1 MLLFQAI
8 ANTNRY
14 LKNILLCSQAFSS
27 WEDYRD
33 EDENIVPK

>member
-14 LKNILLCSQAFSS
+14 LKNILCSQAFSS